1 MHTTEMPRRL
11 LLASEVLQMVEDG
24 ILSEDEQVELIEGE
38 LLVVSPQGPPHA
50 SRVGSL
56 QDALA
61 RAYAGRGVVRVQMPL
76 TAEPHSL
83 PEPDLCVVRGS
94 HDDYGTRHP
103 DANDVFLVVECS
115 RTSHALDRQKI
126 GVYARAGVTT
136 YWIVDLVA
144 RHIEVHSAPGPLGAY
159 RSKST
164 LEPGELI
171 ALPGLDRSI
180 AVSEVLGQPVSL

>member
-24 ILSEDEQVELIEGE
+24 ILSEDEHVELIEGE

-50 SRVGSL
+50 SRVMSL
-56 QDALA
+56 QDRLA
-61 RAYAGRGVVRVQMPL
+61 REYSGVGSVRSQVPL

-94 HDDYGTRHP
+94 HDDYGTHHP
-103 DANDVFLVVECS
+103 DANDAFLVVECS
-115 RTSHALDRQKI
+115 RTSHALDRRKI

-144 RHIEVHSAPGPLGAY
+144 RNIEVHSAPSPLGAY

-180 AVSEVLGQPVSL
+180 AVSEVLGQPVPL

>member
-11 LLASEVLQMVEDG
+11 LLASEVLQMVEQG
-24 ILSEDEQVELIEGE
+24 ILAEDHSVELIEGE

-50 SRVGSL
+50 STVGDL
-56 QDALA
+56 QDALF
-61 RAYAGRGVVRVQMPL
+61 RAYDGRGIVRCQMPL
-76 TAEPHSL
+76 MAEPHSL

-94 HDDYGTRHP
+94 HRDYYTRHP

-115 RTSHALDRQKI
+115 RTSHALDRRKI
-126 GVYARAGVTT
+126 GVYARAGVAT

-144 RHIEVHSAPGPLGAY
+144 RQIEVHSAPSPLGNY

-164 LEPGELI
+164 FEAGDLI
-171 ALPGLDRSI
+171 ELPGLGRHI
-180 AVSEVLGQPVSL
+180 PVSDVLGRELPL